1 VPPNKDRQPRYQQIA
16 QHYRDQ
22 IASGEL
28 RDGDRLPSVRDLTE
42 HWQVAHAT
50 AAKVI
55 STLVAEGLVNITNR
69 AAGAVVSLQT
79 ISSARDRMT
88 SIRKHGRIYPT
99 SEYAVIK
106 EVGLQPAPDHVAEAL
121 NVDVGTQVIKRR
133 RVTYRRQEN
142 GDVAVSASTSWFDG
156 KLAEDAPDLLVPE
169 RIKLGTPGYIEQ
181 QTGRRIRTGAD
192 QVTAAAANAETA
204 EDLQITQSSPVLIA
218 RNWFRD
224 EAGEVVEFGEYT
236 SVAGRWQT
244 YEYEM

>member
-1 VPPNKDRQPRYQQIA
+1 MSPNNDRQPRYQQIA

-42 HWQVAHAT
+42 HWHVAHAT

-55 STLVAEGLVNITNR
+55 STLVAEGLVSITNR
-69 AAGAVVSLQT
+69 AAGAVVSLKT
-79 ISSARDRMT
+79 ISSARDRMA

-106 EVGLQPAPDHVAEAL
+106 EAGLQPAPDHVAEAL
-121 NVDVGTQVIKRR
+121 NLDAGAPVIKRR
-133 RVTYRRQEN
+133 RVTYRRQKD

-156 KLAEDAPDLLVPE
+156 ALADVAPNLLIPE
-169 RIKLGTPGYIEQ
+169 RIRLGTPGYIEQ
-181 QTGRRIRTGAD
+181 QTGRRIQTGSD
-192 QVTAAAANAETA
+192 QVTAAAASADTA
-204 EDLQITQSSPVLIA
+204 EDLRIAESSPVLIA